1 MGFFPQKR
9 VPVPRRYLRRRPPA
23 VSLRPMLKLARLDGR
38 PEIFHSIQGEGK
50 SIGRPSVF
58 IRLSLCNLYCTWCD
72 TAYTWNWEG
81 TPYTHNNDARGLA
94 KYCKDD
100 YMELLSDE
108 ALAGILEGIHCRN
121 LIFTGGEPLVQ
132 QKDLRSLFRLL
143 KQKDPHYHIEFETNG
158 TLKPLPEIDALTDQ
172 YNVSVKLSNSGVAP
186 EDRINPEAIRFFAA
200 SPKANFKFVVDS
212 PGDLAEVQALI
223 ADHGI
228 RAEAVYLMPQGTTA
242 AQLREKAPWVADIC
256 KENNFN
262 YTDRLHIHIWG
273 DKRGV

>member
-1 MGFFPQKR
+1 
-9 VPVPRRYLRRRPPA
+9 
-23 VSLRPMLKLARLDGR
+23 MLKLAKLNGR

-72 TAYTWNWEG
+72 TDYTWNWEG
-81 TPYTHNNDARGLA
+81 TSFTHNNDARPGYR
-94 KYCKDD
+94 KYRREDV
-100 YMELLSDE
+100 MELVSDE
-108 ALAGILEGIHCRN
+108 GILSILRDIPCRN

-143 KQKDPHYHIEFETNG
+143 KETDPGYHIEFETNG
-158 TLKPLPEIDALTDQ
+158 TLEPLPAIDALTDQ
-172 YNVSVKLSNSGVAP
+172 YNVSVKLANSHVAR

-212 PGDLAEVQALI
+212 QDDLAEVQELVSEYN
-223 ADHGI
+223 I
-228 RAEAVYLMPQGTTA
+228 RPEVVYLMPQGTTV
-242 AQLREKAPWVADIC
+242 AQLREKGAWVAEIC
-256 KENNFN
+256 KQYNYN

>member
-1 MGFFPQKR
+1 
-9 VPVPRRYLRRRPPA
+9 
-23 VSLRPMLKLARLDGR
+23 MLKLARLNGQ

-58 IRLSLCNLYCTWCD
+58 IRLSLCNLYCAWCD
-72 TAYTWNWEG
+72 TDYTWNWEG
-81 TPYTHNNDARGLA
+81 TAFTHNNDVRPGYRKYRKEEYQQLISNEEIRDRLA
-94 KYCKDD
+94 VISC
-100 YMELLSDE
+100 S
-108 ALAGILEGIHCRN
+108 N

-143 KQKDPHYHIEFETNG
+143 KENNPDYHIEFETNG

-172 YNVSVKLSNSGVAP
+172 YNVSVKLANSKVAP
-186 EDRINPEAIRFFAA
+186 EDRLNPEAIRFFAA

-212 PGDLAEVQALI
+212 RADLDEVLALVQGY
-223 ADHGI
+223 GI
-228 RAEAVYLMPQGTTA
+228 RPEAVYLMPQGTSA
-242 AQLREKAPWVADIC
+242 AALREKQAWVAELC
-256 KENNFN
+256 KQYNYN